1 MFGPALTLVL
11 ALASSTVI
19 AAPTVD
25 NVYKRAVASLNP
37 SSTVLPF
44 HFPESVYENIPYS
57 DAVSSSFSE
66 KNDVKTATDFIS
78 KKLDLGADDFK
89 VFNSYTDAVGVTHVY
104 GAHIL
109 NGARIA
115 NHQAAAHVK
124 NGQVTSFSSS
134 FGTSQHFAKRD
145 LAISAPKATVDFAK
159 ASATASA
166 QLGIPVYS
174 EFDHALEYVEQPDG
188 KIAYAYKFQLRNN
201 PVTKWVEV
209 WCDATTG
216 RVIQAIN
223 FSHKATYKAIPFP
236 RRDVTEGF
244 SVVSGPEFQR
254 SSPNGWTDGKATE
267 GNNVIT
273 LTPSGRTTPSTS
285 DGIFDTQF
293 DSQGV
298 PGTDANIAAAAVNL
312 FYVSNMMHD
321 ITYQYGFTEQAGNF
335 QKDNFGKGGKGGD
348 AVVVNVL
355 NTSDVNN
362 ANFIVPADGQPGIM
376 NMFRF
381 NYTTPHRSSAFDNG
395 IAIHEYAHGVSVRL
409 TGGPATS
416 GCLATKEAGG
426 MGEGWSDMMTLFVL
440 AKRSDTAT
448 TSIPMGTYV
457 TGRPSGVR
465 SRPYTTDMKVNPL
478 TYSDLKTRDEVHGI
492 GEVWT
497 SLLWEVY
504 WSLVA
509 KYGFSSNLYD
519 ANQSAGNIVTMRI
532 IMGGMV
538 LQQCNP
544 TFLSARDAIITA
556 DINHYKGANKC
567 EILKAFAKRGLGSQA
582 TGNYNN
588 DFSVPSECAGTAL

>member
-19 AAPTVD
+19 AVPTVD
-25 NVYKRAVASLNP
+25 NAYKRAVTSLNP

-44 HFPESVYENIPYS
+44 HFPESVYENIPHS

-66 KNDVKTATDFIS
+66 KDDVKTATDFIS

-134 FGTSQHFAKRD
+134 FGTPQHFAKRD
-145 LAISAPKATVDFAK
+145 LAISAAKATVDFER
-159 ASATASA
+159 ASATAST

-174 EFDHALEYVEQPDG
+174 EFEHVLEYVEQPDG
-188 KIAYAYKFQLRNN
+188 KIAYAYKLQLRNN
-201 PVTKWVEV
+201 PVTKWVE
-209 WCDATTG
+209 
-216 RVIQAIN
+216 
-223 FSHKATYKAIPFP
+223 ATYKAIPFP

-273 LTPSGRTTPSTS
+273 LTPSGKTTPSTS
-285 DGIFDTQF
+285 DGVFDTQF
-293 DSQGV
+293 DSQGA

-312 FYVSNMMHD
+312 FYLGNIMHD

-348 AVVVNVL
+348 AIVVNVL

-362 ANFIVPADGQPGIM
+362 ANFIVPADGRPGIM

-381 NYTTPHRSSAFDNG
+381 NYTTTP
-395 IAIHEYAHGVSVRL
+395 IAAVPLTMELQSMNMHMVSPFVLLVDQPLAGVSPQR
-409 TGGPATS
+409 
-416 GCLATKEAGG
+416 KQEAWVKDG
-426 MGEGWSDMMTLFVL
+426 
-440 AKRSDTAT
+440 
-448 TSIPMGTYV
+448 V
-457 TGRPSGVR
+457 T
-465 SRPYTTDMKVNPL
+465 
-478 TYSDLKTRDEVHGI
+478 
-492 GEVWT
+492 
-497 SLLWEVY
+497 
-504 WSLVA
+504 
-509 KYGFSSNLYD
+509 
-519 ANQSAGNIVTMRI
+519 
-532 IMGGMV
+532 
-538 LQQCNP
+538 
-544 TFLSARDAIITA
+544 
-556 DINHYKGANKC
+556 
-567 EILKAFAKRGLGSQA
+567 
-582 TGNYNN
+582 
-588 DFSVPSECAGTAL
+588 

>member
-1 MFGPALTLVL
+1 PWPRPLF
-11 ALASSTVI
+11 I

-37 SSTVLPF
+37 SSTELPF
-44 HFPESVYENIPYS
+44 HFPESVYENIPRS
-57 DAVSSSFSE
+57 GAVSSSFSG
-66 KNDVKTATDFIS
+66 KDDVKTATDFIS
-78 KKLDLGADDFK
+78 KKLNLGADDFK

-134 FGTSQHFAKRD
+134 FNTPQHLTKRD

-174 EFDHALEYVEQPDG
+174 EFKHALEYVEQPDG

-236 RRDVTEGF
+236 RRDVTGGF
-244 SVVSGPEFQR
+244 S
-254 SSPNGWTDGKATE
+254 TATE

-273 LTPSGRTTPSTS
+273 STPSGKTTPSTS
-285 DGIFDTQF
+285 DGVFDTKF
-293 DSQGV
+293 NSKEE

-321 ITYQYGFTEQAGNF
+321 ISYQYGFTESAGNF
-335 QKDNFGKGGKGGD
+335 QTNNSGKGGEGGD
-348 AVVVNVL
+348 AITINVL
-355 NTSDVNN
+355 NSSDTGN
-362 ANFIVPADGQPGIM
+362 ADFTTPPDGQSGVM
-376 NMFRF
+376 NMYRF
-381 NYTTPHRSSAFDNG
+381 KTATPNRTPGFDNT
-395 IAIHEYAHGVSVRL
+395 IVLHEYGHGISDRL

-416 GCLATKEAGG
+416 GCLNTAEAGG
-426 MGEGWSDMMTLFVL
+426 MSEGWSDIIFMIVL
-440 AKRSDTAT
+440 AKKSDTAT
-448 TSIPMGTYV
+448 TKV
-457 TGRPSGVR
+457 TIGAYSENNAAGFR
-465 SRPYTTDMKVNPL
+465 SVPYTTDMKVNPL
-478 TYSDLKTRDEVHGI
+478 TYGSLKSRAEVHDV
-492 GEVWT
+492 GEVWA

-504 WSLVA
+504 WNLVT
-509 KYGFSSNLYD
+509 KHGFSSNLYD
-519 ANQSAGNIVTMRI
+519 ASQSEGNIVAMKI
-532 IMGGMV
+532 IMGGLM
-538 LQQCNP
+538 LQSCNP
-544 TFLSARDAIITA
+544 TFLSARDAIVAA
-556 DINHYKGANKC
+556 DNDHYKGANKC
-567 EILKAFAKRGLGSQA
+567 EILKAFAKRGLGPKA
-582 TGNYNN
+582 TRTRTD
-588 DFSVPSECAGTAL
+588 DFSVPSECQ

>member
-44 HFPESVYENIPYS
+44 HFPESVYENIPHS
-57 DAVSSSFSE
+57 DAVSSSFS
-66 KNDVKTATDFIS
+66 KKDDVKTATDFIS
-78 KKLDLGADDFK
+78 KKLNLGANDFK
-89 VFNSYTDAVGVTHVY
+89 VFNSYTDYAGISHVY

-124 NGQVTSFSSS
+124 NGQVTFFSSS
-134 FGTSQHFAKRD
+134 F
-145 LAISAPKATVDFAK
+145 ATLDFAK

-166 QLGIPVYS
+166 QLGIPVDS
-174 EFDHALEYVEQPDG
+174 EFEHALEYVEQPDG
-188 KIAYAYKFQLRNN
+188 KIVYAYKLQLRNN

-216 RVIQAIN
+216 RVIQAVD
-223 FSHKATYKAIPFP
+223 FVKKATYKAIPIP
-236 RRDVTEGF
+236 RRDANEGF
-244 SVVSGPEFQR
+244 SMVSGPEFQR
-254 SSPNGWTDGKATE
+254 SSPNGWTAGKATE

-273 LTPSGRTTPSTS
+273 LTPSGRTTPATS
-285 DGIFDTQF
+285 DGVFDTQF
-293 DSQGV
+293 DSRGA

-312 FYVSNMMHD
+312 FYLSNMMHD

-335 QKDNFGKGGKGGD
+335 QTNNFGKGGRGGD

-355 NTSDVNN
+355 NTSGVNN
-362 ANFIVPADGQPGIM
+362 ANFIVPADGRSGIM
-376 NMFRF
+376 NMFPSL
-381 NYTTPHRSSAFDNG
+381 TPPP
-395 IAIHEYAHGVSVRL
+395 IAVVPLTMELQSMNMHMVS
-409 TGGPATS
+409 P
-416 GCLATKEAGG
+416 
-426 MGEGWSDMMTLFVL
+426 FVL
-440 AKRSDTAT
+440 LADR
-448 TSIPMGTYV
+448 PLV
-457 TGRPSGVR
+457 GRQSGVR
-465 SRPYTTDMKVNPL
+465 SRPYTTDMRINPL
-478 TYSDLKTRDEVHGI
+478 TYGDLRTLKEVHDV
-492 GEVWT
+492 GEVWA

-504 WSLVA
+504 WSLVT
-509 KYGFSSNLYD
+509 KHGFSSNLYD

-532 IMGGMV
+532 IIGGMM

-544 TFLSARDAIITA
+544 TFLSARDAIVAA

-567 EILKAFAKRGLGSQA
+567 EILKAFAKRGLGSRA
-582 TGNYNN
+582 TNNYNN
-588 DFSVPSECAGTAL
+588 DFSVPSSVVVTLYDHMQPLPRKKVWTTLTQS